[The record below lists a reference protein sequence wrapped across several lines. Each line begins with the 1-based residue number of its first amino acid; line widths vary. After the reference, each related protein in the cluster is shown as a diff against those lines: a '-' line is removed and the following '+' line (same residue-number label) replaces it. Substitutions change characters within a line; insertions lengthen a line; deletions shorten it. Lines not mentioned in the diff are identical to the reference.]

1 MNSRIQ
7 KIAVSLTI
15 SLALVTAPALAAP
28 VQVACIDT
36 GTSAWGDL
44 LNHEKI
50 LPGQSYV
57 QGQTGTED
65 HVGHG
70 TRISSLILG
79 TTDGMILS
87 PCQETSLVPLVYY
100 TKLASGSIQNG
111 GVEALCQAIY
121 DAVDVYQCRIINIS
135 SGVPGES
142 PALEEA
148 AAYAES
154 KNVLVVAAA
163 GNDGRSL
170 HAPASCPTVVAV
182 GSHDQA
188 GTPSVF
194 SSRGDGLTLLAPGE
208 ALKVLSIRNGTEYE
222 EISGTSYAA
231 ALVTAEAAALL
242 EQYPA
247 LTAAELRFLL
257 KKSCCDIGAPGWD
270 AASGYGLLDPVL
282 LAEYAA
288 ALHRGELLCYLDV
301 QPEDRSY
308 PAIKAMTELGIL
320 QGTEEHIFAPENPIT
335 RGGFVTM
342 LYRLAGCPPV
352 EVPIAFA
359 DVTPNVWYEDAIVWA
374 VSKGL
379 ICGYGQDRIGPDD
392 FITREQL
399 AVILQNCH
407 KLWSFPAEAAV
418 DLSVYSDEASVSSWA
433 VDAVRWAV
441 AQKPLPQQQEGLLSP
456 SGSVRRAEAAAVLE
470 WLHRRLS

>member
-1 MNSRIQ
+1 MNDRKW
-7 KIAVSLTI
+7 KIAL
-15 SLALVTAPALAAP
+15 SLAIVLVLATMPAMAAP

-36 GTSAWGDL
+36 GTSARGDL
-44 LNHEKI
+44 LNWEKI
-50 LPGQSYV
+50 LSGQSYV

-79 TTDGMILS
+79 TTDGIILS

-135 SGVPGES
+135 SGVSGQC

-163 GNDGRSL
+163 GNNGRSL

-182 GSHDQA
+182 GSHDQVSA
-188 GTPSVF
+188 PSAF
-194 SSRGDGLTLLAPGE
+194 SSRGEGLTLLAPGE
-208 ALKVLSIRNGTEYE
+208 ALKVLSIRNGSEYE
-222 EISGTSYAA
+222 EVSGTSYAA

-247 LTAAELRFLL
+247 LTAGELRFLL
-257 KKSCCDIGAPGWD
+257 KKSCRDIGAPGWD

-282 LAEYAA
+282 LSEYAA

-301 QPEDRSY
+301 QPEDRCY
-308 PAIKAMTELGIL
+308 PAVKAMTELGIVK
-320 QGTEEHIFAPENPIT
+320 GTEEHIFSPDSPTT
-335 RGGFVTM
+335 RAALITM

-352 EVPIAFA
+352 EAPIAFA
-359 DVTPNVWYEDAIVWA
+359 DVAPNAWYEDAIVWA

-392 FITREQL
+392 FITWEQL
-399 AVILQNCH
+399 AAVLQNCH
-407 KLWSFPAEAAV
+407 RIWPFPTGTVDDASINSDGAAGSTWAEELLSQQQTPLLSGSGYVRRSEAAV
-418 DLSVYSDEASVSSWA
+418 
-433 VDAVRWAV
+433 
-441 AQKPLPQQQEGLLSP
+441 
-456 SGSVRRAEAAAVLE
+456 VLD
-470 WLHRRLS
+470 WLHQWCS